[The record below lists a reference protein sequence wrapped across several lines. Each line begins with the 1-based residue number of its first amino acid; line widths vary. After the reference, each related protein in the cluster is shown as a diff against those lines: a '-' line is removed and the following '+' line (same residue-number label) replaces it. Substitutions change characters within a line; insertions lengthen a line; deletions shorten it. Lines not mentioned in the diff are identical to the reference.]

1 MPYYAVMHSDETPQ
15 GFLRRAVRPSW
26 TDLAP
31 LVLGEGAGGLDHAT
45 ARQWSLVLASRH
57 IPHRQQRLR
66 PDQGQ
71 GYSIQ
76 VQQWFAQRAA
86 AEIRLYLEE
95 NSPSGHAL
103 SLPDLRPVSGGEPT
117 VAAMAL
123 LVLFFW
129 AYNRAYPGLGLYP
142 ALWLELGSADAGRI
156 LSGQW
161 WRLFTALTLHGDG
174 AHVLGNAVIGGVF
187 VWLASRRLGAGFAW
201 LLTMLSGGLGNLVN
215 AMVLAAP
222 HNAIGFSTATFG
234 AAGVLAAI
242 APFAVGGGLHGL
254 GLSSEPLG
262 QRVARVLRSALVPV
276 AAGLGLL
283 AMLGTGENTDLG
295 AHLFGF
301 ASGLLLG
308 GLAGLAA
315 SRTGLPTS
323 GADGALY
330 AAALALP
337 AGAWAY
343 AWLA

>member
-1 MPYYAVMHSDETPQ
+1 MHSHEIPR
-15 GFLRRAVRPSW
+15 GFLGRAVRPSW
-26 TDLAP
+26 TELAP
-31 LVLGEGAGGLDHAT
+31 LVLDGEAVALDHAT
-45 ARQWSLVLASRH
+45 ARQWSLVLSSRH
-57 IPHRQQRLR
+57 IPHRQRRLR

-76 VQQWFAQRAA
+76 VQAWFAERAA

-95 NSPSGHAL
+95 NAPGRHPA
-103 SLPDLRPVSGGEPT
+103 SLPDLRPVSGPEPT
-117 VAAMAL
+117 LAAMAL

-129 AYNRAYPGLGLYP
+129 AYNRAYPGLGVYP

-187 VWLASRRLGAGFAW
+187 VWLASRRLGAGLAW
-201 LLTMLSGGLGNLVN
+201 LLTMLSGGLGNMIN
-215 AMVLAAP
+215 SMVLSAP

-254 GLSSEPLG
+254 GLNGEPL
-262 QRVARVLRSALVPV
+262 ARRAARLLRSALVPV

-301 ASGLLLG
+301 AAGLLLG
-308 GLAGLAA
+308 GLAGVGA
-315 SRTGLPTS
+315 SRTGLPS
-323 GADGALY
+323 PLADGALY